1 VAVRSIGRYEVLQ
14 LLGSGGFATVYLAR
28 DDRLDT
34 NVAVKVLA
42 ENWSH
47 DVDFTRRFIEEARL
61 LRRCDDDRVVRVH
74 TIEQL
79 DDGRPYFVMDY
90 ADRGTLAD
98 RVFARL
104 DEGRP
109 FGLQE
114 ALALSRELADCLTV
128 VHDCGI
134 VHRDLKPSN
143 VLFRSVRPGTGW
155 GGSDER
161 MMLGDFGLARN
172 LVLASGRTISAGT
185 PAYVSPEQAD
195 PAKAGSVDERA
206 DVYSAAVILY
216 ELLAG
221 EPPFD
226 HANLD
231 QAAARATSPQI
242 RQVRPEVPPSLSEL
256 IRAGLATD
264 PAERPSTAAAWLA
277 AIDVVRSVVPPD
289 PPAGSPPGTG
299 MAPPPP
305 PTGVAPPPP
314 PPAAV
319 APAPGAPAPGATA
332 GGAPVRSWGPSESSA
347 WSPPPVPPSPTP
359 VWPPRCRTDRLC
371 PDRSAAPS
379 WRPRARPDP
388 AGNLPGRCSPASWP
402 PSSSSSSW
410 RWHSVDPRSRAAR
423 RSSWHRPRPP
433 RRPPRRLPRSARP
446 PPRDRRA
453 RRPAL
458 RPGLPRPGPRRRPR
472 RPPRPP

>member
-1 VAVRSIGRYEVLQ
+1 MLQ

-47 DVDFTRRFIEEARL
+47 DPEFTRRFMEEARL

-79 DDGRPYFVMDY
+79 EDGRPYFVMDY

-114 ALALSRELADCLTV
+114 ALSLSRELADCLTV

-143 VLFRSVRPGTGW
+143 VLFRTVRPGTGW

-195 PAKAGSVDERA
+195 PAKAASVDQRA

-231 QAAARATSPQI
+231 QAAALVELPDI
-242 RQVRPEVPPSLSEL
+242 RP
-256 IRAGLATD
+256 TT
-264 PAERPSTAAAWLA
+264 ERPT
-277 AIDVVRSVVPPD
+277 
-289 PPAGSPPGTG
+289 
-299 MAPPPP
+299 
-305 PTGVAPPPP
+305 
-314 PPAAV
+314 
-319 APAPGAPAPGATA
+319 
-332 GGAPVRSWGPSESSA
+332 
-347 WSPPPVPPSPTP
+347 
-359 VWPPRCRTDRLC
+359 C
-371 PDRSAAPS
+371 
-379 WRPRARPDP
+379 
-388 AGNLPGRCSPASWP
+388 
-402 PSSSSSSW
+402 
-410 RWHSVDPRSRAAR
+410 
-423 RSSWHRPRPP
+423 
-433 RRPPRRLPRSARP
+433 
-446 PPRDRRA
+446 
-453 RRPAL
+453 RPAW
-458 RPGLPRPGPRRRPR
+458 PS
-472 RPPRPP
+472 

>member
-1 VAVRSIGRYEVLQ
+1 MGYNRPVAVRSIGRYEVLQ

-47 DVDFTRRFIEEARL
+47 DVDFTRRFMEEARL

-79 DDGRPYFVMDY
+79 EDGRPYFVMDY

-109 FGLQE
+109 FGLQQ

-143 VLFRSVRPGTGW
+143 ILFRTVRPGTGW

-195 PAKAGSVDERA
+195 PVKAALVDERA

-216 ELLAG
+216 ELLVG

-226 HANLD
+226 YANLD
-231 QAAARATSPQI
+231 QAAARATSPDI
-242 RQVRPEVPPSLSEL
+242 RQVRADVPPGLAEL
-256 IRAGLATD
+256 IRSGLATD
-264 PAERPSTAAAWLA
+264 PAERPQSGVGVDGGPRRHPGWAAP
-277 AIDVVRSVVPPD
+277 R
-289 PPAGSPPGTG
+289 PA
-299 MAPPPP
+299 
-305 PTGVAPPPP
+305 V
-314 PPAAV
+314 
-319 APAPGAPAPGATA
+319 GAP
-332 GGAPVRSWGPSESSA
+332 
-347 WSPPPVPPSPTP
+347 
-359 VWPPRCRTDRLC
+359 
-371 PDRSAAPS
+371 SAAP
-379 WRPRARPDP
+379 
-388 AGNLPGRCSPASWP
+388 AG
-402 PSSSSSSW
+402 
-410 RWHSVDPRSRAAR
+410 VIV
-423 RSSWHRPRPP
+423 
-433 RRPPRRLPRSARP
+433 
-446 PPRDRRA
+446 
-453 RRPAL
+453 
-458 RPGLPRPGPRRRPR
+458 GPRRCPSGR
-472 RPPRPP
+472 RRRRTPAGRGPARGRFGVVAGRAG